1 MADILIDEKVLQC
14 LYGTCKKTHMNI
26 TFEELHKK
34 FISTNLINNTERISK
49 YSERLTLKKGMKFT
63 PAPKH
68 VYIVVEGTFYIYQ
81 GNDFVGIIPERMPL
95 GLIEILIP
103 MIRFKY
109 ECESSVTLLKVAV
122 SDFYRIFYIEHK
134 ETKDLLSYFAYLC
147 CFLMSSKRDASNE
160 SGFNSIVSMLY
171 RYEYRKEHNPDF
183 NEGVA
188 NFIIKRTKISRSY
201 VFEVLSELKRGGYI
215 TMAKGKLI
223 SINKKIP
230 ENY

>member
-1 MADILIDEKVLQC
+1 MRKCYNAYMAHV
-14 LYGTCKKTHMNI
+14 KKIHMNT

-49 YSERLTLKKGMKFT
+49 YSERLTLKKGMTFT

-68 VYIVVEGTFYIYQ
+68 VYIVVEGTFYTYQ

-103 MIRFKY
+103 MMKFRY
-109 ECESSVTLLKVAV
+109 ECESPVTLLKVAI

-147 CFLMSSKRDASNE
+147 CFLMSSKRDGSNE

-171 RYEYRKEHNPDF
+171 RYEYRKEQNSDF

-188 NFIIKRTKISRSY
+188 NFIIKRTKLSRSY

-215 TMAKGKLI
+215 TMARGKLI